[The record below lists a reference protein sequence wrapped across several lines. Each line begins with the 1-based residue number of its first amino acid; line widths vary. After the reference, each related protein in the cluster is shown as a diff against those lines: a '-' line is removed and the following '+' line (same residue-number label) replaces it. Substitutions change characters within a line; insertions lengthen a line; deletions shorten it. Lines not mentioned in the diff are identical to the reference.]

1 MFNVYAHTHIFIYNI
16 YSITHASG
24 GGLVDEATDLSG
36 DHQDLLGCRAK
47 SGGGKALRDIAST
60 PASWPTKKRGHG
72 GVGVGSILR

>member
-1 MFNVYAHTHIFIYNI
+1 MFTHTRTYLIIYI
-16 YSITHASG
+16 YITHASG
-24 GGLVDEATDLSG
+24 SGLVDEATDLSG

-47 SGGGKALRDIAST
+47 SAGGKALRDIAST